1 MPPMPAKG
9 RIGGFFVLFEYPLNI
24 SGDRGLSLSKTVGF
38 DKLNQLCPRLLRRY
52 LFEEKKRRDA
62 GFMRIGIDARLVF
75 YNRAG
80 IGQYIIQLTEAL
92 ARLEPQDDMFVL
104 LQSRKDQ
111 STLINTNGFERK
123 SLWTPSHNRFEQP
136 ALSFEISRLGLD
148 LLHSPDFI
156 PPFRRKCK
164 SVITIHDLAFL
175 LYPHFLTKESARYY
189 GQIDHAWRNTDHIIA
204 VSETTKQDSIK
215 MLGVPEKKISVI
227 HEAANPIYR
236 PVPLDEAQQV
246 VKEKYKLDRD
256 FILFVSTIEPRK
268 NLPGLLQ
275 AFRRL
280 LDDYKRDEVLVLA
293 GSKGWLWEEVYETV
307 ENLNL
312 EKNVAFLGRVP
323 SHDLVYLYNAARLL
337 VHPSFYEG
345 FGLTPLEAMN
355 CGTPVIVSN
364 TSALP
369 EVVGDAALMIDP
381 HDVDGLTVAL
391 WRLLTEEEL
400 RQDLIEKGFK
410 RANNFSWLEA
420 AQKTLEVYHKVGPNQ

>member
-1 MPPMPAKG
+1 MPSQG
-9 RIGGFFVLFEYPLNI
+9 RIGGFIFFSIQE
-24 SGDRGLSLSKTVGF
+24 G
-38 DKLNQLCPRLLRRY
+38 KLV
-52 LFEEKKRRDA
+52 
-62 GFMRIGIDARLVF
+62 MRIGIDARLVF

-80 IGQYIIQLTEAL
+80 IGQYIIQLMEAL
-92 ARLEPQDDMFVL
+92 ASLEPKEDKFIL
-104 LQSRKDQ
+104 LQSRKDR
-111 STLINTNGFERK
+111 SSIINTNGFERK

-175 LYPHFLTKESARYY
+175 LYPHFLTRESARYY
-189 GQIDHAWRNTDHIIA
+189 GQIDQAWRKTDHIIA
-204 VSETTKQDSIK
+204 VSEATKQDSIK

-227 HEAANPIYR
+227 HEAANPTYR
-236 PVPLDEAQQV
+236 PVSKDAACRV
-246 VKEKYKLDRD
+246 VKEKYKLDKN

-280 LDDYKRDEVLVLA
+280 RDEYKRDETLVLA

-307 ENLNL
+307 HRLNL
-312 EKNVAFLGRVP
+312 EKQVAFLGRIP
-323 SHDLVYLYNAARLL
+323 SKDLVYLYNAASLF

-345 FGLTPLEAMN
+345 FGLTPLEAMT

-364 TSALP
+364 TSSLP
-369 EVVGDAALMIDP
+369 EVVGDAALMINP
-381 HDVDGLTVAL
+381 HDIDGLTVAM
-391 WRLLTEEEL
+391 WRVLTEEEL
-400 RQDLIEKGFK
+400 QQDLIQKGLK
-410 RANNFSWLEA
+410 RAQKFSWREA
-420 AQKTLEVYHKVGPNQ
+420 AKKTLQVYHKIGGVSFSKQ

>member
-1 MPPMPAKG
+1 
-9 RIGGFFVLFEYPLNI
+9 
-24 SGDRGLSLSKTVGF
+24 
-38 DKLNQLCPRLLRRY
+38 
-52 LFEEKKRRDA
+52 
-62 GFMRIGIDARLVF
+62 MRIGIDARLVF

-80 IGQYIIQLTEAL
+80 IGQYILQLTEAL
-92 ARLEPQDDMFVL
+92 ASLELNDDRFIL
-104 LQSRKDQ
+104 LQSRKDK
-111 STLINTNGFERK
+111 SSIIYSNGFERK

-136 ALSFEISRLGLD
+136 ALSFEIRRLGLD

-204 VSETTKQDSIK
+204 VSETTKHDSIN
-215 MLGVPEKKISVI
+215 MLGVPEKKITVI
-227 HEAANPIYR
+227 HEAANPVYR
-236 PVPLDEAQQV
+236 PIPKTEAQRV
-246 VKEKYKLDRD
+246 AREKYKLDNQ

-275 AFRRL
+275 AYRRL
-280 LDDYKRDEVLVLA
+280 RDEYKRDEVLVLA
-293 GSKGWLWEEVYETV
+293 GSKGWLWEEVYQTTDR
-307 ENLNL
+307 LNL
-312 EKNVAFLGRVP
+312 DKHVAFLGRVP
-323 SHDLVYLYNAARLL
+323 SEDLVYLYNAADLL

-369 EVVGDAALMIDP
+369 EVVGDAALMVDP
-381 HDVDGLTVAL
+381 HDIDGLTVAM
-391 WRLLTEEEL
+391 WRALTEKEL
-400 RQDLIEKGFK
+400 QQDLIQKGFK
-410 RANNFSWLEA
+410 RAQKFSWKETA
-420 AQKTLEVYHKVGPNQ
+420 KKTLEIYHKIGKQ